1 MKSKKLK
8 GFTLIECIVAMAIL
22 GIASLLMVQIYGTV
36 AKMNRENNR
45 MNNSLEKQME
55 YAENELKKA
64 NTGDTDISVVCIS
77 SYNNSDADVK
87 NNTGYKVQF
96 DLVTDTTKTDSK
108 KASSFSGTSSSKQIK
123 ADVDLYVIGVK
134 SSQDAATGKT
144 LDTDNT
150 VRYKFILPKA
160 TEDGA
165 AGGGGGGGGGG
176 GSAAIPGATNVHG
189 S

>member
-64 NTGDTDISVVCIS
+64 NGDPDISIICIS
-77 SYNNSDADVK
+77 SYDNDDATVSDKD
-87 NNTGYKVQF
+87 NYKVQF

-108 KASSFSGTSSSKQIK
+108 KASNFAGTSSSKQIK

-134 SSQDAATGKT
+134 SSQDSVTEKT

-150 VRYKFILPKA
+150 VRYKFILPKQK
-160 TEDGA
+160 ED
-165 AGGGGGGGGGG
+165 
-176 GSAAIPGATNVHG
+176 T
-189 S
+189 